1 MPKRY
6 IKVYSTPPPGESI
19 TIGDLDD
26 RQSIAA
32 GDVPAA
38 EWQVELPDGTI
49 RRMTGQQILDV
60 VGGGGLN
67 PGGSGRPAEIEIEN
81 TADGIRIRGK
91 SGDDAEFGP
100 WFNVRNGIDGTAGKP
115 ASIEIEDIVD
125 GIRIRGKS
133 GDDAEFGEWHEV
145 HDGTGGTGGEVIY
158 PVSGLLNPVA
168 DGLGA
173 VAASRLDF
181 VLGRLNPVENLY
193 PIMPLNRLGESDIV
207 TRLSNP
213 FSHRLRSS

>member
-1 MPKRY
+1 MPRY
-6 IKVYSTPPPGESI
+6 IKVHRTPPPGESI
-19 TIGDLDD
+19 AIGDLDD
-26 RQSIAA
+26 RTAIAA
-32 GDVPAA
+32 GDIPTA
-38 EWQVELPDGTI
+38 EWDVEREDGTVA
-49 RRMTGQQILDV
+49 RMTGQQILDA

-100 WFNVRNGIDGTAGKP
+100 WFNVYNGAAGKS
-115 ASIEIEDIVD
+115 ASIEIEDIVG

-193 PIMPLNRLGESDIV
+193 PIIPLNRLGESDIV
-207 TRLSNP
+207 TRLGNP